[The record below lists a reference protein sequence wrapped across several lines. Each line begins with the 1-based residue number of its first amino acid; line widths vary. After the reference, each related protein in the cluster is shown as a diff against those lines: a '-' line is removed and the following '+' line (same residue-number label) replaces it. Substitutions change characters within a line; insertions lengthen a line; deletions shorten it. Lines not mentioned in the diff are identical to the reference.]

1 LSHAWI
7 CPRFLAARQK
17 KASARRRSDH
27 FNLEATSIGVRMSGS
42 PSICIAQQMRRTA
55 AALPQVRIRMSLRAL
70 LHALPQNHCSILFLC
85 KARYYR
91 HIHALLQRERENI
104 SLR

>member
-1 LSHAWI
+1 
-7 CPRFLAARQK
+7 
-17 KASARRRSDH
+17 
-27 FNLEATSIGVRMSGS
+27 
-42 PSICIAQQMRRTA
+42 MRRNA

-91 HIHALLQRERENI
+91 HIHALLQRENM
-104 SLR
+104 SLRLPQSAEHFSHGLIDDVLYVATLADTMFDD